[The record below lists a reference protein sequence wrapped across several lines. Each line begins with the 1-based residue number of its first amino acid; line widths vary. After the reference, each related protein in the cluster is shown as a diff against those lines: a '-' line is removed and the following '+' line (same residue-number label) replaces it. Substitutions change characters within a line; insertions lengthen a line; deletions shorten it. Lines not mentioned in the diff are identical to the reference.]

1 MFLDS
6 ESKGQPLTAMQM
18 SFPVGVKWPFVTIWS
33 V

>member
-18 SFPVGVKWPFVTIWS
+18 SSPVGVKWPFVFSI
-33 V
+33 